1 MLKSTNCTIGVGE
14 SNFSVI
20 YKNDT
25 RNASYIKQT
34 SKMRCNLL
42 FHIEFGN
49 ITLIYINLQ
58 QKLVVIKLCTG
69 QN

>member
-1 MLKSTNCTIGVGE
+1 MTLEVHH
-14 SNFSVI
+14 V
-20 YKNDT
+20 
-25 RNASYIKQT
+25 KQT
-34 SKMRCNLL
+34 SKMRCNSL

-58 QKLVVIKLCTG
+58 QKSVVIKLCTG